1 MKITITGGKGN
12 ELKKISKLIRSVHPS
27 AEITGVLPVDP
38 VKPKNY
44 RKRFLVRHLQKFLS
58 IRVNQIA
65 YFFTNGRL
73 SFLVTTD
80 NKRYVLDYTMDQL
93 ESLNNPEQFFR
104 INRSFIIAFDAVKQA
119 EEYHGNR
126 LVIDIQ
132 PVFHEKVIVSRE
144 RVAAFK
150 KWMGK

>member
-1 MKITITGGKGN
+1 MKTI
-12 ELKKISKLIRSVHPS
+12 I
-27 AEITGVLPVDP
+27 D
-38 VKPKNY
+38 Y
-44 RKRFLVRHLQKFLS
+44 RKRYLVRHLQKFLS
-58 IRVNQIA
+58 IRVSHVA

-80 NKRYVLDYTMDQL
+80 NKRYLVDYTMDQL

-104 INRSFIIAFDAVKQA
+104 INRSFILAFDAVRQA

-132 PVFHEKVIVSRE
+132 PAFQEKVIVSRE
-144 RVAAFK
+144 RVADFK

>member
-1 MKITITGGKGN
+1 MARSSAAVLIAIGISVGGPILAEKGAGMKVST
-12 ELKKISKLIRSVHPS
+12 E
-27 AEITGVLPVDP
+27 
-38 VKPKNY
+38 Y
-44 RKRFLVRHLQKFLS
+44 RKRFLVRHLQKFFS
-58 IRVNQIA
+58 IRVNQVA

-80 NKRYVLDYTMDQL
+80 NKRYIVDYTMDQL

-104 INRSFIIAFDAVKQA
+104 INRSIIVAFDAVKQA

-126 LVIDIQ
+126 LIIDIQ
-132 PVFHEKVIVSRE
+132 PVFQEKVIVSRE

-150 KWMGK
+150 MWLGK